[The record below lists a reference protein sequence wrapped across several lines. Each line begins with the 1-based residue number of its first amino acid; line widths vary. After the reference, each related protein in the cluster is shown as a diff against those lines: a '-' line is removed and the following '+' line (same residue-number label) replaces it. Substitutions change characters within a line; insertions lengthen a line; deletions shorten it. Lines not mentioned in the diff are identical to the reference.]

1 MNETETVTVSPSG
14 GSSLA
19 TPSGGGG
26 DLITEKGRTSIADA
40 VVAKIAGL
48 AAREVAGVRRLVSR
62 GVGSTM
68 AGFAQRVVGTESPT
82 QGVSVQVGER
92 EAAVDLSLIVEYGVS
107 IPQVADAVRNNII
120 NRVQSMTGLTVREV
134 NVDVTDLFFPGEEA
148 EQAPQR
154 RGE

>member
-1 MNETETVTVSPSG
+1 MATRTDLPPRSDVTTPQPR
-14 GSSLA
+14 A
-19 TPSGGGG
+19 TQLVG
-26 DLITEKGRTSIADA
+26 EQGRTTIADA

-134 NVDVTDLFFPGEEA
+134 NIDVTDLFFPGEEA